1 MLAMPP
7 KRAAKK
13 ASEKKARKEFIWTD
27 DEAQLL
33 LDVAHD
39 FKLQHLSEGI
49 CWESVKSKYSDILDL
64 FRKEL
69 PQNEEQARNSSKDY
83 PHKPDEVSKEV
94 LTSKLKAIRIKFRE
108 VCGNK
113 PVAYYRAYTCDR
125 CLFTHRLLTLD
136 GEVDTAELYIFIMS
150 SVRNFGAGA
159 RQLNRLKWA

>member
-1 MLAMPP
+1 MSP

-13 ASEKKARKEFIWTD
+13 TSEKKARKEFIWTD

-39 FKLQHLSEGI
+39 YKLKHLSEGI

-69 PQNEEQARNSSKDY
+69 PQNEEQARILFKDY

-108 VCGNK
+108 VCATYK
-113 PVAYYRAYTCDR
+113 PVQSTCDR
-125 CLFTHRLLTLD
+125 CLFTV
-136 GEVDTAELYIFIMS
+136 GC
-150 SVRNFGAGA
+150 
-159 RQLNRLKWA
+159 